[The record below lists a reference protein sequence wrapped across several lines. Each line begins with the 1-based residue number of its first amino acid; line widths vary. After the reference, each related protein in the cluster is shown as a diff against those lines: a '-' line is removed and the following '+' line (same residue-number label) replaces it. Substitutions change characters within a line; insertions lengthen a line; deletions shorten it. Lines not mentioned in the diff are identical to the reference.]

1 MEDPD
6 PHGATLDRSI
16 SLRMLV
22 FYGLGTTVGAGIY
35 ALTGKIAGIAGVW
48 APLSFLSAAGL
59 AALTALSF
67 GELASR
73 FPRSAG
79 EAVYLRAG
87 FDAPRAAQLGGLLV
101 LLAGITSA
109 ATLSRACVGYLRDLA
124 PLLPYLPSVT
134 VLVIVTGAAAGWRVG
149 RSVTL
154 AAWLTVLEVFGI
166 LLVAGVAFAH
176 LGDVGPVAGIA
187 DGIAPPPLWG
197 VVSGAVLGF
206 YAFLGFEDMVNVAEE
221 VREPR
226 RIVPKAIAITL
237 IATAL
242 LYALTAFS
250 AVLTVESSELAASDA
265 PLTLVF
271 ERSGASGAG
280 LISAI
285 AAAGMLNGILIQLI
299 MGSRVMYGI
308 AGQGIVP
315 KALGKVNRITRTPL
329 RATALLTLIVLLLA
343 LFFPLERLARTTSWL
358 TLALFGLVD
367 WALIR
372 VRAKPDAPEP
382 LVRAPGWV
390 PYAGAWLCAA
400 LLARE
405 LWVWIAGLASG

>member
-6 PHGATLDRSI
+6 PDGATLDRTI

-22 FYGLGTTVGAGIY
+22 FYGLGTTVGAGVY

-48 APLSFLSAAGL
+48 APLSFLTAAGL

-101 LLAGITSA
+101 LLAGVTSA
-109 ATLSRACVGYLRDLA
+109 ATLSRACVGYLRDLV
-124 PLLPYLPSVT
+124 PLPYLPSLT

-154 AAWLTVLEVFGI
+154 AAWLTVLEIFGI
-166 LLVAGVAFAH
+166 LLVAGVAFVH

-187 DGIAPPPLWG
+187 DGIPPPPFWG

-226 RIVPKAIAITL
+226 RTMPKAIAITL

-250 AVLTVESSELAASDA
+250 AVLTVEPPELAGNAERDPDPTDYGVAGDVRHRRPGHRAEVLGEGEWHHPNPAARDFAAHPDRAA
-265 PLTLVF
+265 PGALLSPRTPGEDHVVDHLGSLRF
-271 ERSGASGAG
+271 GGLGADSGSRQEDRAGAAGPGARLGASRRGLVVRGA
-280 LISAI
+280 AR
-285 AAAGMLNGILIQLI
+285 
-299 MGSRVMYGI
+299 SR
-308 AGQGIVP
+308 
-315 KALGKVNRITRTPL
+315 ALGVDRQFL
-329 RATALLTLIVLLLA
+329 R
-343 LFFPLERLARTTSWL
+343 
-358 TLALFGLVD
+358 
-367 WALIR
+367 
-372 VRAKPDAPEP
+372 
-382 LVRAPGWV
+382 
-390 PYAGAWLCAA
+390 PYAPP
-400 LLARE
+400 
-405 LWVWIAGLASG
+405 

>member
-6 PHGATLDRSI
+6 PDGATLDRTI

-22 FYGLGTTVGAGIY
+22 FYGLGTTVGAGVY

-48 APLSFLSAAGL
+48 APLSFLTAAGL

-101 LLAGITSA
+101 LLAGVTSA
-109 ATLSRACVGYLRDLA
+109 ATLSRACVGYLRDLV
-124 PLLPYLPSVT
+124 PLPYLPSLT

-154 AAWLTVLEVFGI
+154 AAWLTVLEIFGI
-166 LLVAGVAFAH
+166 LLVAGVAFVH

-187 DGIAPPPLWG
+187 DGIPPPPFWG

-226 RIVPKAIAITL
+226 RTMPKAIAITL

-250 AVLTVESSELAASDA
+250 AVLTVEPPELAASDA

-271 ERSGASGAG
+271 ERSGGSGAG

-315 KALGKVNRITRTPL
+315 KSLGKVNGTTRTPL
-329 RATALLTLIVLLLA
+329 RATLLLTLIVLLLA
-343 LFFPLERLARTTSWL
+343 LFFPLERLARTTSWI

-372 VRAKPDAPEP
+372 VRAKRIGPEP

-390 PYAGAWLCAA
+390 PHAGAWLCAA

-405 LWVWIAGLASG
+405 LWVWIASF

>member
-6 PHGATLDRSI
+6 PDGATLDRTI

-22 FYGLGTTVGAGIY
+22 FYGLGTTVGAGVY

-48 APLSFLSAAGL
+48 APLSFLTAAGL

-101 LLAGITSA
+101 LLAGVTSA
-109 ATLSRACVGYLRDLA
+109 ATLSRACVGYLRDLV
-124 PLLPYLPSVT
+124 PLPYLPSLT

-154 AAWLTVLEVFGI
+154 AAWLTVLEIFGI
-166 LLVAGVAFAH
+166 LLVAGVAFVH

-187 DGIAPPPLWG
+187 DGIPPPPFWG

-226 RIVPKAIAITL
+226 RTMPKAIAITL

-250 AVLTVESSELAASDA
+250 AVLTVEPPELAASDA

-271 ERSGASGAG
+271 ERSGGSGAG

-315 KALGKVNRITRTPL
+315 KSLGKVNGTTRTPL
-329 RATALLTLIVLLLA
+329 RATLLLTLIVLLLA
-343 LFFPLERLARTTSWL
+343 LFFPLERLARTTGADSGSRQEDRAGAAGPGARL
-358 TLALFGLVD
+358 GASRRGLVVRGAARSR
-367 WALIR
+367 ALGVDR
-372 VRAKPDAPEP
+372 QFLR
-382 LVRAPGWV
+382 
-390 PYAGAWLCAA
+390 PYAPP
-400 LLARE
+400 
-405 LWVWIAGLASG
+405 